1 MECYITAGVTH
12 DGFGARVQRCASVMC
27 LVYYLQ
33 EKYELPIE
41 YLHTPLN
48 YESRDVFDVDYQ
60 HAAKERITSG
70 YPYDDISH
78 EGYMIRAKK
87 WEDRLLF
94 NSKTI
99 KDIEV
104 KDFTVVEE
112 YQQMIEDIE
121 KGNTDKKLYSI
132 KYPHLYY
139 HTESLDLNNFSKYR
153 DKILNCFNFE
163 RPSPGLSQ
171 IALHIRRQD
180 IDETH
185 RRYIKDDYYLEIL
198 NGLKQSSKV
207 SSAVAIYTQ
216 RDNFDA
222 SKYRRGYDIRYDDR
236 EEDYDTF
243 IKLLSADVL
252 VVGNSSFSYV
262 AALLNPN
269 TVVYHYAPDTYKALD
284 SWIDKEKYLD
294 YLNSK

>member
-33 EKYELPIE
+33 EKYNLPVE
-41 YLHTPLN
+41 YLHTP
-48 YESRDVFDVDYQ
+48 FDYQDQEIFNIDYQ

-70 YPYDDISH
+70 YPYNDISH
-78 EGYMIRAKK
+78 EGYMLRARK

-94 NSKTI
+94 NGKTI
-99 KDIEV
+99 KDV
-104 KDFTVVEE
+104 DLKDFTVVSS
-112 YQQMIEDIE
+112 YTQIIEDIE
-121 KGNTDKKLYSI
+121 NEATDKKMYLI
-132 KYPHLYY
+132 EHPHLHYY
-139 HTESLDLNNFSKYR
+139 TEPLDLGNFSKYR
-153 DKILNCFNFE
+153 DKILSCFDFE
-163 RPSPGLSQ
+163 RVRPEVPP

-180 IDETH
+180 INETH

-198 NGLKQSSKV
+198 NGLKQSSKIFC
-207 SSAVAIYTQ
+207 AVAIYTQ

-222 SKYRRGYDIRYDDR
+222 SKYRGYDIRYDDR

-243 IKLLSADVL
+243 IKLLSAKVL

-269 TVVYHYAPDTYKALD
+269 TVVYHYQPHTYKALD
-284 SWIDKEKYLD
+284 SWFSKEKYLD
-294 YLNSK
+294 YINNK